1 MKWVFPFTRGV
12 TPRYYLPTR
21 GLSVCPIR
29 PILQPRHQFDR
40 CIPFLYC
47 PFFGAMSRYP
57 LPLLGLVI
65 DGGIHPPPQVV
76 LMVGVFPQGFSSLPS
91 FSDNS

>member
-29 PILQPRHQFDR
+29 PILQPRHRDSTVVFLFFTA
-40 CIPFLYC
+40 PFPGPCLDIRC
-47 PFFGAMSRYP
+47 PFWALS
-57 LPLLGLVI
+57 
-65 DGGIHPPPQVV
+65 
-76 LMVGVFPQGFSSLPS
+76 
-91 FSDNS
+91 